1 MALDEH
7 DSAAQAPWLHGA
19 QADHSG
25 LSIERMPGIAFAL
38 EQFALSVP
46 DTLAPLCKA
55 SSSGTIDELRSTSL
69 FQFLGECQGLTAAV
83 LNCAALDARMLM
95 IFDEAIAD
103 TLVTAIF
110 SGEDESELGRRPRR
124 PRTTIETG
132 LIAELA
138 RRLCKALNKG
148 FERTASLALT
158 YERLETLADVHTL
171 GRRDM
176 PAIAAR
182 VTIDTAGGPTP
193 LIALFPQSLLA
204 PIRKDLTF
212 DPGNEA
218 PASDPRW
225 TRDMEARVTKTPVA
239 VTAILDQVEMTLG
252 EIAKLAIGQVLTL
265 NGAGMGRVRLEC
277 AGREIFWCKLGEGDG
292 RYSLQIEE
300 AIAQESELAPTAA
313 VH

>member
-7 DSAAQAPWLHGA
+7 DSAAHASWLQGG
-19 QADHSG
+19 QSDHSG
-25 LSIERMPGIAFAL
+25 LSIDRMPGIAFAL

-55 SSSGTIDELRSTSL
+55 STSGEIDELRSTTL
-69 FQFLGECQGLTAAV
+69 FQFLGECHGLTAAV
-83 LNCAALDARMLM
+83 LNCAAFDARMLV

-110 SGEDESELGRRPRR
+110 SGEGEGAPQSRSRR

-138 RRLCKALNKG
+138 RNLCTALNRG
-148 FERTASLALT
+148 FDRTASLALT

-182 VTIDTAGGPTP
+182 VTIDTPGGPAP
-193 LIALFPQSLLA
+193 LIALFPQSLLL

-212 DPGNEA
+212 DPGSDA
-218 PASDPRW
+218 AASDPRW

-252 EIAKLAIGQVLTL
+252 EIAEFAIGQVLTL

-292 RYSLQIEE
+292 RYSLKIEE
-300 AIAQESELAPTAA
+300 AIVQESELAPAA
-313 VH
+313 STH